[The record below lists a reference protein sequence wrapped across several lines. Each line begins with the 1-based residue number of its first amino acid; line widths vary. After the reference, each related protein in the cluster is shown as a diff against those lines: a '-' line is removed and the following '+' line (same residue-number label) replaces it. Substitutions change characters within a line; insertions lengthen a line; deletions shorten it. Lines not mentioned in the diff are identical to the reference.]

1 MQQYRRFQKKVNR
14 RKRRK
19 RLFLFILLPIL
30 IVGLSA
36 TAYGS
41 YLFAKAKSVVSSS
54 FEEVENRNASP
65 MRDRKID
72 PKKDNISVLFMGID
86 DNDNRNYGDSARTDA
101 LLLATLNEKDKSVKV
116 VSIPRDSYVYI
127 PERDRE
133 SKINHA
139 HAYGGTKAT
148 IETVEH
154 LFDVPVDYYVKLN
167 FKAFID
173 IVDALGGIEFDVPYN
188 MKEKDSKDKHNG
200 IVLEKG
206 VQTLDGEEALAVART
221 RKYDND
227 VERGKRQQQIIQAMV
242 KEASS
247 IGSVTKYG
255 NLIEAV
261 GDNMKTNLTFGEML
275 SFYDYGTQGTSID
288 VQTLNLEGEDSRQD
302 GVYYYELD
310 DESVDTITETLREHL
325 ELKNNEHPSELEEQ

>member
-1 MQQYRRFQKKVNR
+1 MQQYRRFQKKVNK
-14 RKRRK
+14 RKRR
-19 RLFLFILLPIL
+19 RRMFLFILLPIL

-41 YLFAKAKSVVSSS
+41 YLFAKAKSVVSGSY
-54 FEEVENRNASP
+54 EELDRQSSP
-65 MRDRKID
+65 MREGKID
-72 PKKDNISVLFMGID
+72 PKQDNISVLFMGID
-86 DNDNRNYGDSARTDA
+86 DNDNRKYGDASRTDA
-101 LLLATLNEKDKSVKV
+101 LLLATLNEKDKSVKL
-116 VSIPRDSYVYI
+116 VSIPRDSKVYI
-127 PERDRE
+127 PERSTE

-148 IETVEH
+148 IETVEY
-154 LFDVPVDYYVKLN
+154 LFDVPVDYYVKVN

-173 IVDALGGIEFDVPYN
+173 IVDALGGIKFDVPYDL
-188 MKEKDSKDKHNG
+188 KEKDSNDRHNG
-200 IVLEKG
+200 VVLSKG
-206 VQTLDGEEALAVART
+206 MQTLDGEEALAVART

-227 VERGKRQQQIIQAMV
+227 VERGKRQQQIIEAMV

-275 SFYDYGTQGTSID
+275 SFYDYGTQGTNID
-288 VQTLNLEGEDSRQD
+288 VQTLNLKGEDSRDD
-302 GVYYYELD
+302 GIYYYKLD
-310 DESVDTITETLREHL
+310 EESVEEISDTLRTHL
-325 ELKNNEHPSELEEQ
+325 ELKSGEYPNKSE